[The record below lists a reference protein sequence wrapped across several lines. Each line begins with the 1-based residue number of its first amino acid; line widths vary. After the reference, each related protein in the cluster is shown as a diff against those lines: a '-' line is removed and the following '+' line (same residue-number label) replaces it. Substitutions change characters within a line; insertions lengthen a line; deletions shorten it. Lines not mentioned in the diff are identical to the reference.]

1 MAVADVVKVLTE
13 YCEDGEETFRD
24 LHGPEAVI
32 AVRDVVDVLERE
44 LGVHGQLA
52 YEALWRDFE
61 AAPRE
66 TAPELTGALE
76 ALSEADPGFAEK
88 LEVLLEE
95 YYATSRPVGPTTVA
109 DEVPQAE
116 VSEFVPREET
126 RVEEQEAE
134 PLGHADEAGEGTYLY
149 GNVRAGSELGVQKT
163 LELGSDVLD
172 VRREEEM
179 LSFDVD
185 ELFEQ
190 LQVTVDEELE
200 LNEATEKD
208 LSTALEELEVELMLG
223 EEADED
229 RIVALLREVG
239 EIDPGLLDLVL
250 SGLRHTRSQAMGLME
265 RVMAEWERGRGGE
278 GENGGTADVE
288 TR

>member
-1 MAVADVVKVLTE
+1 MAAGDVVTVLME
-13 YCEDGEETFRD
+13 YCEDGEEAFRD

-32 AVRDVVDVLERE
+32 AVRDVVDVLEGE
-44 LGVHGQLA
+44 LGVHGQLE

-76 ALSEADPGFAEK
+76 ALLEADPGFADK

-95 YYATSRPVGPTTVA
+95 YYATSRPVGPTTVG

-116 VSEFVPREET
+116 ASEFVPREER
-126 RVEEQEAE
+126 RVEEEETE

-149 GNVRAGSELGVQKT
+149 GNVRAGSETGVEKT
-163 LELGSDVLD
+163 VELSPDVLD
-172 VRREEEM
+172 VRRELEM
-179 LSFDVD
+179 LSFDVE

-200 LNEATEKD
+200 VNEQTREE
-208 LSTALEELEVELMLG
+208 LSEALEELEVELMLG
-223 EEADED
+223 EEADEE
-229 RIVALLREVG
+229 RIADLLREVG
-239 EIDPGLLDLVL
+239 EVDPGLLELVL
-250 SGLRHTRSQAMGLME
+250 SGLRST
-265 RVMAEWERGRGGE
+265 RGRAE
-278 GENGGTADVE
+278 GLIEAVLGSKE
-288 TR
+288 

>member
-1 MAVADVVKVLTE
+1 MAVADVVTVLME
-13 YCEDGEETFRD
+13 YCEDGEETFRE

-32 AVRDVVDVLERE
+32 ALRDVVDAMEEE
-44 LGVHGQLA
+44 LGTQGQLEF
-52 YEALWRDFE
+52 EALWRDFE

-88 LEVLLEE
+88 LEALLEE
-95 YYATSRPVGPTTVA
+95 YYATSRPVGPTTVG

-126 RVEEQEAE
+126 RVEEEETE

-149 GNVRAGSELGVQKT
+149 GNVRAGAETGVEKGVEL
-163 LELGSDVLD
+163 SPDVLD
-172 VRREEEM
+172 VRREMEM
-179 LSFDVD
+179 LSLDVE

-190 LQVTVDEELE
+190 LQVTVEEELA
-200 LNEATEKD
+200 LNEETRTE
-208 LSTALEELEVELMLG
+208 LSEALEELEVELMLG
-223 EEADED
+223 EEADEE

-239 EIDPGLLDLVL
+239 EIDPGVLELVL
-250 SGLRHTRSQAMGLME
+250 SGLRHTRSRAEGLVE
-265 RVMAEWERGRGGE
+265 TAARELRRGGE
-278 GENGGTADVE
+278 GENGE
-288 TR
+288 RRTR